1 MQDISPS
8 IVGFKSHPYYSK
20 DPDWCG
26 SPYKLYKRKSRIRKM
41 SDIQEKVPEDLKVV
55 VASVWIV
62 FAIIVNLL
70 YDHYVTYQFI
80 YPPLQ
85 TIAIWIIMNSI
96 LILLLVPIKIIL
108 EKRFSSVD
116 SSWFSRKKRTKD

>member
-1 MQDISPS
+1 
-8 IVGFKSHPYYSK
+8 
-20 DPDWCG
+20 
-26 SPYKLYKRKSRIRKM
+26 M